1 MKCNK
6 CHEEMKLKEI
16 ESEKIPPAILSITY
30 MPLLPLQDKGQY

>member
-16 ESEKIPPAILSITY
+16 EVGKDSAGNPVYNLYAFCY
-30 MPLLPLQDKGQY
+30 HC